1 MCEIEFE
8 RFEGTLKVLLKG
20 EIDHH
25 SAKTLSRN
33 IDAEIICSTPK
44 RCVLDFSSVGFMD
57 SSGIGLI
64 LGRHRL
70 LHSENVTMSV
80 AGVSSQ
86 VEKILQIAG
95 ITSSSEFK
103 GGYLS

>member
-1 MCEIEFE
+1 MCEIEFQ
-8 RFEGTLKVLLKG
+8 RSDGTLTVLLRG

-25 SAKTLSRN
+25 SAKTLSRS
-33 IDAEIICSTPK
+33 IDAEIICSTPR

-70 LHSENVTMSV
+70 LRSEDVTMSV
-80 AGVSSQ
+80 AGVSNQ
-86 VEKILQIAG
+86 VEKVLQIAG

>member
-1 MCEIEFE
+1 MCEIQFE
-8 RFEGTLKVLLKG
+8 RAGGTLTIHLKG

-25 SAKTLSRN
+25 SAKALSRN
-33 IDAEIICSTPK
+33 IDAEIICSSPT

-64 LGRHRL
+64 LGRHKL
-70 LHSENVTMSV
+70 LNSGNITMSV
-80 AGVSSQ
+80 SGVSSQ
-86 VEKILQIAG
+86 VERILQIAG
-95 ITSSSEFK
+95 IANTTEFK